1 MVDSEENCKF
11 GLGVEGLT
19 NRFHTA
25 VGLFSNWSQTTS
37 KCGTQ
42 GRAKCVTAV
51 LTTFWCLFFYSV
63 RGNKFLFPILDL
75 QGWALVAPGDPW
87 HLAFALGQLGGFF
100 SLKAYAGL
108 PGFQNLRALGSLQF
122 FWEPSLVLFQFVLSF
137 PPASF
142 VSYPSCSHHGRSHHN
157 KDHAIAISFL

>member
-1 MVDSEENCKF
+1 MVDSEGNYKF

-25 VGLFSNWSQTTS
+25 VGLFSIRSQMTS

-42 GRAKCVTAV
+42 GRAECITAV

-63 RGNKFLFPILDL
+63 RENKFLFPILDL

-87 HLAFALGQLGGFF
+87 HFFAFALG
-100 SLKAYAGL
+100 
-108 PGFQNLRALGSLQF
+108 
-122 FWEPSLVLFQFVLSF
+122 
-137 PPASF
+137 
-142 VSYPSCSHHGRSHHN
+142 
-157 KDHAIAISFL
+157 

>member
-25 VGLFSNWSQTTS
+25 VGLFSNRSQTKS

-51 LTTFWCLFFYSV
+51 LITF
-63 RGNKFLFPILDL
+63 
-75 QGWALVAPGDPW
+75 
-87 HLAFALGQLGGFF
+87 
-100 SLKAYAGL
+100 
-108 PGFQNLRALGSLQF
+108 
-122 FWEPSLVLFQFVLSF
+122 
-137 PPASF
+137 
-142 VSYPSCSHHGRSHHN
+142 
-157 KDHAIAISFL
+157 

>member
-1 MVDSEENCKF
+1 MVDSEGNCKF

-25 VGLFSNWSQTTS
+25 VGLFSNRSQTSS

-42 GRAKCVTAV
+42 GRAECVTAV

-63 RGNKFLFPILDL
+63 KENKFLFPILDL

-100 SLKAYAGL
+100 FFHILRSICWAPWISQFQSTVL
-108 PGFQNLRALGSLQF
+108 PSIFLRAQPCAVSVCPKFSPCKF
-122 FWEPSLVLFQFVLSF
+122 F
-137 PPASF
+137 
-142 VSYPSCSHHGRSHHN
+142 
-157 KDHAIAISFL
+157 